1 MKKTLMLLFT
11 LVFVLPLS
19 ACSSGSVSSI
29 NTVITKKNL
38 NTWQQLTAQLPVVQ
52 ASKEGSNQGFT
63 IADSIGKES
72 VIEGTVYNLKKL
84 NVKANHAH
92 TRVSV
97 HVDKVINGD
106 KNLQNKVI
114 DLVFDGGI
122 TTTNSWYKNK
132 NQTREANHHIM
143 VEYNQN
149 QLPKIGSKVV
159 VEVNPVDSNDE
170 SGNLE
175 LLRQNKMDL
184 NKTYN
189 WQALG
194 ANYSF

>member
-29 NTVITKKNL
+29 NTVITKKNY
-38 NTWQQLTAQLPVVQ
+38 NTWQQLTAQLPVIQ
-52 ASKEGSNQGFT
+52 ANKEGSDQGFT
-63 IADSIGKES
+63 ITDSNGKES
-72 VIEGTVYNLKKL
+72 VIEATVYNLKKM

-92 TRVSV
+92 TQVTV
-97 HVDKVINGD
+97 HVDRVLNGD
-106 KNLQNKVI
+106 KALQNKTI
-114 DLVFDGGI
+114 DLVFDGGV

-143 VEYNQN
+143 VEYNKK
-149 QLPKIGSKVV
+149 LPKIGSKIII
-159 VEVNPVDSNDE
+159 EVDPVDSNDE
-170 SGNLE
+170 SDKLE

-189 WQALG
+189 WHVLG
-194 ANYSF
+194 ADYSF